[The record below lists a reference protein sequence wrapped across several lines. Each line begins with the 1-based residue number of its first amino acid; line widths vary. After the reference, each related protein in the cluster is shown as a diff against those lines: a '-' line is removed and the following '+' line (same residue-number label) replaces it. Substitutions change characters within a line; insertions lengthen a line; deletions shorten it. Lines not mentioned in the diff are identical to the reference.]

1 MFRYIH
7 HTISSD
13 EIYMH
18 INPGNSGSMPE
29 NPSHATITI
38 EATDPATNK
47 KEIKRYRCEY
57 DGCSRTYSTVGNLR
71 THMKTHKGLYIMYRI
86 EKKNRIEWNRM

>member
-1 MFRYIH
+1 
-7 HTISSD
+7 
-13 EIYMH
+13 MH

-71 THMKTHKGLYIMYRI
+71 THMKTHKGLYIMYGI
-86 EKKNRIEWNRM
+86 EKKNRTEHDLLPIALS

>member
-1 MFRYIH
+1 
-7 HTISSD
+7 
-13 EIYMH
+13 MH

-71 THMKTHKGLYIMYRI
+71 THMKTHKGLYIMYGI
-86 EKKNRIEWNRM
+86 EKKNRTEQNMIYFP